1 MSSACIHKENLGKIY
16 KYLLPDI
23 VSNNEFYK
31 EGSFYV
37 FACYHDCRFWNRNGT
52 RKKIRYHKGE
62 QCINPVNTVS
72 WRPVKRKYF
81 GTITRVY
88 QTRYRKKFLT
98 GVFGSLFLL
107 IFLDYT

>member
-37 FACYHDCRFWNRNGT
+37 FACYHDCRF
-52 RKKIRYHKGE
+52 
-62 QCINPVNTVS
+62 
-72 WRPVKRKYF
+72 
-81 GTITRVY
+81 
-88 QTRYRKKFLT
+88 
-98 GVFGSLFLL
+98 
-107 IFLDYT
+107 